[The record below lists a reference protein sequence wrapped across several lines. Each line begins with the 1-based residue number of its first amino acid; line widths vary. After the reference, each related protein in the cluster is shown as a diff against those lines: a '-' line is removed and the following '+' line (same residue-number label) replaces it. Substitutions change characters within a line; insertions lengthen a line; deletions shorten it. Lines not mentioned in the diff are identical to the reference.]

1 MLLPPVA
8 ILYITSLG
16 LVYLI
21 TGSLYLLT
29 LFTDFTY
36 PHPNSG
42 NHQSVLC
49 ICEPEVLLLLLFLN
63 SMYHKIIWYLSFS
76 VWLMSFNI
84 VPSRCIYIITNGKTS
99 FSLWLNHAPLCVCVC
114 VCVYIPYLLY
124 PFICQQTLRSFPCL
138 AVVNKTTM
146 NMEDAYIFLRRRQW
160 QPTPVLLPGKSH
172 GRSLVGCSPWGR

>member
-1 MLLPPVA
+1 MLLPLVA

-49 ICEPEVLLLLLFLN
+49 ICEPEVLLLLLFLK

-84 VPSRCIYIITNGKTS
+84 VPSRCIYIITKGKTS

-114 VCVYIPYLLY
+114 VCTYHIFCIHSSVSRHLGPFHVWLLW
-124 PFICQQTLRSFPCL
+124 IRLLWILRMHISFWGEGNGNPLQYSCL
-138 AVVNKTTM
+138 ENPMGGA
-146 NMEDAYIFLRRRQW
+146 W
-160 QPTPVLLPGKSH
+160 
-172 GRSLVGCSPWGR
+172 